1 MATLYEDSLKEI
13 VDVRELPQC
22 RGSRRGQ
29 ITRIEHYFETREK
42 TLLNHINM
50 TELTRKRD
58 SLLELI
64 REHEAI
70 HCRIEQLESA
80 EDLEAESVEV
90 LKIFDNHNRLVERM
104 TSLIQAISAWTLGQ
118 RIQDE
123 ISDLL
128 DATTLNSLPLK
139 EAFQVVGQDY
149 RKLRDSIR
157 IHSTRSELVELKR
170 SLEPLMK
177 RLNEK
182 AAVDFKPA
190 DSVDSSVSSLHH
202 SSGSCINIMSPMPT
216 PSCLKL
222 GLPKFSG
229 EFLDWREFWSI
240 FSARIEREAGLTE

>member
-1 MATLYEDSLKEI
+1 
-13 VDVRELPQC
+13 
-22 RGSRRGQ
+22 
-29 ITRIEHYFETREK
+29 
-42 TLLNHINM
+42 M

-80 EDLEAESVEV
+80 EELEAESVED
-90 LKIFDNHNRLVERM
+90 LKICDNHDRLVERM

-123 ISDLL
+123 MSDLL

-139 EAFQVVGQDY
+139 EAFQVVIQDY

-177 RLNEK
+177 HLNEK

-190 DSVDSSVSSLHH
+190 DSADSSVSSLHH
-202 SSGSCINIMSPMPT
+202 SSGSCINPLTATSISNF
-216 PSCLKL
+216 L
-222 GLPKFSG
+222 GLP
-229 EFLDWREFWSI
+229 REYIYAQVEKSLYNRLFIGRYNLWLIRRLVQLFPKGVVSPRVI
-240 FSARIEREAGLTE
+240 W